1 MKIINFINE
10 IGNKI
15 KIKIHKHK
23 GVGINYKSKDKIKY
37 NGVTIKII
45 GPTSMSEN
53 EITIE
58 EAKHLYLI
66 LQNFLVDG
74 KYI

>member
-1 MKIINFINE
+1 MKQE
-10 IGNKI
+10 
-15 KIKIHKHK
+15 IKIHKHK
-23 GVGINYKSKDKIKY
+23 GVGINYKSKYKIKY

-58 EAKHLYLI
+58 EAKQLYLT
-66 LQNFLVDG
+66 LQNFFLVDE